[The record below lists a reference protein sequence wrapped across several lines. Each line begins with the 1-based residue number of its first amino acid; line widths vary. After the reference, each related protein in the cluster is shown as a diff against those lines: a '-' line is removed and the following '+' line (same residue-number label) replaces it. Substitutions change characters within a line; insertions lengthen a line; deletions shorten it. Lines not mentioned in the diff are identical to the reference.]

1 MFKWID
7 IVNKINKTK
16 KQIVFAF
23 YCLPHGD
30 DKRYVESVKSIGK
43 EYNLVEIE
51 KNHKACGESIVYHIA
66 MLPSGAGFFADFNKL
81 LSYLYFADKMEII
94 PVVEFSAES
103 RYAEKNPVNGTR
115 NPFEYYFQQ
124 PADISLN
131 EMHEMK
137 IVLKSRRENVVLA
150 NSLNDQSGGYVKT
163 ERFLKE
169 MSVIFAKYIKYNS
182 VTEDML
188 ARDTQKIKGWK
199 KTLGVHVRGTDFKRN
214 YNGHPVLI
222 STEEYLEKVIQ
233 IFSKGIYEQ
242 IFLATDDLN
251 ALRLFE
257 EHFGNK
263 IIFFENTVRAEGNE
277 SVMNSYPIREN
288 HHYLLGYE
296 VLRDMEMLSR
306 CEGLVA
312 GLSQVSYAARIAKL
326 SRKESYIDEEILNRG
341 INYHRRYN
349 CPN

>member
-1 MFKWID
+1 MYKYID
-7 IVNKINKTK
+7 IVNKIRKTK
-16 KQIVFAF
+16 KQFLFAL

-30 DKRYVESVKSIGK
+30 DNRFVESVKSIGR

-51 KNHKACGESIVYHIA
+51 KNSKPCDGSIVYHIA

-81 LSYLYFADKMEII
+81 LSYLYFADEMGVI
-94 PVVEFSAES
+94 PVVEFSRES
-103 RYAEKNPVNGTR
+103 RYAEKHPVNGTS
-115 NPFEYYFQQ
+115 NPYEYYFIQ
-124 PADISLN
+124 PANVSLEEIYGMN
-131 EMHEMK
+131 M
-137 IVLKSRRENVVLA
+137 VLKSRRENIVLA

-163 ERFLKE
+163 DRFLEE
-169 MSVIFAKYIKYNS
+169 MSGVFAKYIKYNS
-182 VTEDML
+182 ITQNML
-188 ARDTQKIKGWK
+188 ERDAKRIEIWK
-199 KTLGVHVRGTDFKRN
+199 KTLGVHVRGTDFKYN

-222 STEEYLEKVIQ
+222 SPDEYLDKVVQ

-251 ALRLFE
+251 ALRVFKDY
-257 EHFGNK
+257 FGSK
-263 IIFFENTVRAEGNE
+263 IVFFDNTIRAEGME
-277 SVMNSYPIREN
+277 SVMNSAPIREN

-296 VLRDMEMLSR
+296 VLRDMDILSR

-326 SRKESYIDEEILNRG
+326 SRKERYMDEEILTKG
-341 INYHRRYN
+341 INYHRRHN